1 MLAWIVERSL
11 RFRGVVIA
19 LACVV
24 AGYGLYV
31 TSTAK
36 RDVFPEFAPPQV
48 VIQTEAPGLSP
59 EEVEALVTRPIESA
73 VNGVGNLASIR
84 SESIQ
89 GLSVVTAMFRE
100 GTDIMQ
106 ARQMVGERLVALAA
120 QMPLGVRPP
129 TMVPLTSA
137 ASMVLIVGLT
147 SEARSLMDLRT
158 FADWTLRPRLLG
170 VPGVAKVAVFGGEVR
185 QIQVQVR
192 PERLIGYGL
201 SLDDVL
207 AAARKATG
215 VRGAGFVE
223 TDAQRIVLRTEGQL
237 LTPDRLGEVVLAHRG
252 GSVVRLRD
260 AAHVVEAPEPKVGEA
275 AINGRPGVLLVVSSQ
290 FGENTEEVTA
300 AAERAL
306 DELKPAFQAE
316 RITLHPA
323 LFRPASFVQ
332 TAIANVNFSLLLGGV
347 LVAVVLFLF
356 LFNLRTAFISLTAIP
371 LSLLAAVI
379 VLDRLGVTLNTLT
392 LGGLAIAIGEVV
404 DDAIIDVENIFRRL
418 RENRASLTPRSTF
431 QVVLDA
437 SLEVRSA
444 VVYSTWVVA
453 LVFLPVLTMSGLQGR
468 LFAPLGIAY
477 ILAVLASLVVAM
489 TVTPAL
495 SYVLLSRGLRDGGEP
510 LAMVALKGRYRRLL
524 EAVTARPR
532 LVIGAALGLCLG
544 ALATLPFFGG
554 AFLPELREGHF
565 IVHMSAVP
573 GTSLQ
578 ESLRLGQRVSAELL
592 RNPRIRSVAQQI
604 GRAEKSDD
612 TWGTHYTEMHVDLK
626 PLAAAEAELVQTEI
640 RQVLTKFPGVYFSI
654 KTFLT
659 ERVEETLS
667 GAGAQVVVN
676 VFGENLDL
684 LDRKAQEVARVLA
697 KVAGAVDV
705 QVASPPGMPEVV
717 VRLRPERLK
726 QFGFQPVDVLDA
738 VQTGYQGTVVGQTYE
753 GNRVFDV
760 TVVLD
765 QALRREPEG
774 IGALTL
780 RNTEGLQVPL
790 RELAE
795 VYPTT
800 GRYAILHDGA
810 RRRQAVT
817 CNVRG
822 RDPAS
827 FVAEAR
833 RKVAAE
839 VGFPAGV
846 YPVFAGVTEARARAQ
861 RELLLHSVI
870 AGTGIV
876 LLLALVFRSARNLL
890 LVLAN
895 LPFALVGGVLA
906 VFMTGGW
913 LSVGSLVGFVTL
925 FGITMR
931 NSIMM
936 VSHFEHLVRAE
947 GMRWGVEAALRGA
960 AERLVPVLATALVT
974 GLGLLPIALG
984 SGEPGREIEGPMAIV
999 ILGGLVTST
1008 VLNVLVLP
1016 TLALRY
1022 GRFESDAGA

>member
-1 MLAWIVERSL
+1 
-11 RFRGVVIA
+11 
-19 LACVV
+19 
-24 AGYGLYV
+24 
-31 TSTAK
+31 
-36 RDVFPEFAPPQV
+36 
-48 VIQTEAPGLSP
+48 
-59 EEVEALVTRPIESA
+59 
-73 VNGVGNLASIR
+73 
-84 SESIQ
+84 
-89 GLSVVTAMFRE
+89 
-100 GTDIMQ
+100 
-106 ARQMVGERLVALAA
+106 
-120 QMPLGVRPP
+120 
-129 TMVPLTSA
+129 
-137 ASMVLIVGLT
+137 
-147 SEARSLMDLRT
+147 
-158 FADWTLRPRLLG
+158 
-170 VPGVAKVAVFGGEVR
+170 
-185 QIQVQVR
+185 
-192 PERLIGYGL
+192 
-201 SLDDVL
+201 
-207 AAARKATG
+207 
-215 VRGAGFVE
+215 
-223 TDAQRIVLRTEGQL
+223 
-237 LTPDRLGEVVLAHRG
+237 
-252 GSVVRLRD
+252 
-260 AAHVVEAPEPKVGEA
+260 
-275 AINGRPGVLLVVSSQ
+275 
-290 FGENTEEVTA
+290 
-300 AAERAL
+300 
-306 DELKPAFQAE
+306 
-316 RITLHPA
+316 
-323 LFRPASFVQ
+323 
-332 TAIANVNFSLLLGGV
+332 
-347 LVAVVLFLF
+347 
-356 LFNLRTAFISLTAIP
+356 
-371 LSLLAAVI
+371 
-379 VLDRLGVTLNTLT
+379 
-392 LGGLAIAIGEVV
+392 
-404 DDAIIDVENIFRRL
+404 
-418 RENRASLTPRSTF
+418 
-431 QVVLDA
+431 
-437 SLEVRSA
+437 
-444 VVYSTWVVA
+444 
-453 LVFLPVLTMSGLQGR
+453 
-468 LFAPLGIAY
+468 
-477 ILAVLASLVVAM
+477 
-489 TVTPAL
+489 
-495 SYVLLSRGLRDGGEP
+495 
-510 LAMVALKGRYRRLL
+510 MVALKGRYRRLL

-554 AFLPELREGHF
+554 AFLPDLREGHF

-578 ESLRLGQRVSAELL
+578 ESLRLGQRVTQELL

-626 PLAAAEAELVQTEI
+626 PLAAAEAESVQTEI

-676 VFGENLDL
+676 VFGEDLDL

-697 KVAGAVDV
+697 KIEGAVDV

-780 RNTEGLQVPL
+780 RNTEGLQIPL

-833 RKVAAE
+833 KKVAAE

-876 LLLALVFRSARNLL
+876 LLLALVFRRARNLL

-960 AERLVPVLATALVT
+960 SERLVPVLATALVT